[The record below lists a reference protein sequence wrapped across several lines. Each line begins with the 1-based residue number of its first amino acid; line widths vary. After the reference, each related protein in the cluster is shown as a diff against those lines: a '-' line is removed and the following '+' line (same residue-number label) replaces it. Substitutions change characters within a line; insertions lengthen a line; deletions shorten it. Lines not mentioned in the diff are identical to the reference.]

1 MPEQTR
7 VGNKLRELRE
17 GMGLSV
23 EALAGRSEIS
33 AKLIEQLEAGELV
46 ASLAPLIK
54 IARGLGVHLGTF
66 LDETAKAGPVVV
78 RAG

>member
-46 ASLAPLIK
+46 ASLAPVI
-54 IARGLGVHLGTF
+54 
-66 LDETAKAGPVVV
+66 
-78 RAG
+78 